1 MNLTP
6 ITTRGYSA
14 RVAPHCAIGI
24 AARNHNA
31 HNRAQAVFLCVPFS
45 FLRVAVGWMGS
56 LRAAG
61 SLCRSAN
68 PIQPATLGF
77 AAFGGGFQPIHKE
90 RTAMQ
95 TQAPNSPEIRVRNL
109 DAIDTA
115 SARIAQATA
124 FLDVMMLARTHDGAS
139 MSPSTI
145 TNSLWGIRLLLEQA
159 SAAVG
164 EV

>member
-1 MNLTP
+1 MSLTP
-6 ITTRGYSA
+6 VSPTGYSD
-14 RVAPHCAIGI
+14 RVAPHCANGI
-24 AARNHNA
+24 AARNHEA

-61 SLCRSAN
+61 SSCRSAN
-68 PIQPATLGF
+68 PIQFATLGF
-77 AAFGGGFQPIHKE
+77 AAFGGGSQSIHEE
-90 RTAMQ
+90 RTAMH
-95 TQAPNSPEIRVRNL
+95 TQAKNSPAIRVRNL

-124 FLDVMMLARTHDGAS
+124 FLDVMMLAGTHDGES
-139 MSPSTI
+139 VSPSTI
-145 TNSLWGIRLLLEQA
+145 TNYPWGIRLLLEQA